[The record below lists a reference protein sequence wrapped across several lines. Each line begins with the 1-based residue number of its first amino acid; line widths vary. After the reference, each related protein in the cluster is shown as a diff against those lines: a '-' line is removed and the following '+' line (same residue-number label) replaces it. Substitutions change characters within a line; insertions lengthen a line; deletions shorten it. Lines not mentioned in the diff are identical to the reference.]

1 MSTQLIRRKPKNY
14 QAKDERLFLK
24 AFNFRF
30 DEPTYEKF
38 SDGFWDCF
46 KTKAITTKLQKASAF
61 FRTMLGLKSIIEIDS
76 FIWATNANSENYF
89 HWFNDVLPSIYYL
102 KTIDIVFPVLLN
114 EKLASKAFV
123 KPSLELLQIEY
134 KTVLASNI
142 IKFKAAFKPTLTAG
156 EGNQHPHYF
165 PQISELFRSHERKS
179 FDVSAKIFIVRNN
192 LKNRNLYPID
202 EVITLFIKFGFLI
215 VDTELMSFAE
225 QMTMFSRCTHLAA
238 VHGAG
243 LTNMLFMPK
252 NSKILEFRRN
262 DDDHNN
268 CYFSMADTLML
279 NYYYLLTESM
289 IKGVSVQED
298 NFKADL
304 TSLENLLH
312 IFSK

>member
-1 MSTQLIRRKPKNY
+1 MSTQLIRRKPINY
-14 QAKDERLFLK
+14 QAKDEWLFVK
-24 AFNFRF
+24 GFNYRF
-30 DEPTYEKF
+30 EEPSYEKF
-38 SDGFWDCF
+38 SNGFWDCF
-46 KTKAITTKLQKASAF
+46 KTKAIATKLQKASAF
-61 FRTMLGLKSIIEIDS
+61 FRTMLGRKSIIEIDS

-102 KTIDIVFPVLLN
+102 KTIGVAVPVLLN
-114 EKLASKAFV
+114 EKLVSKPFV
-123 KPSLELLQIEY
+123 KPSLKLLQVEY

-142 IKFKAAFKPTLTAG
+142 IKFKAAFKLTLTAG
-156 EGNQHPHYF
+156 EGNQHPYYF
-165 PQISELFRSHERKS
+165 PQISELFRSHQKFS
-179 FDVSAKIFIVRNN
+179 FDVSDKVFIVRSN

-202 EVITLFIKFGFLI
+202 EVSALFIKFGFLI
-215 VDTELMSFAE
+215 VDTEKMTFAE

-252 NSKILEFRRN
+252 NSKILEFRRS

-268 CYFSMADTLML
+268 CYFSMADTLRL
-279 NYYYLLTESM
+279 NYYYFLTESM
-289 IKGVSVQED
+289 IKGVCVQED

-312 IFSK
+312 TFSK